1 MQSRQAEAVVTR
13 SGQDELVP
21 SPPLLLPFLS
31 SHGSPCTVDYLTNRL
46 LHRLHSDCVDSA
58 STRACPAVPA
68 IPQARFSYKQRGRFW
83 GCAWLIQ
90 TSSQA
95 LHILATRS
103 SPHTRN
109 TTYLI
114 DTPWYLLGMPTTTCT
129 GPWPVVTP
137 VRVHGVRRKMPRTS
151 SATSGPQLCRLV
163 FRTSREDEW
172 NSAESTYP

>member
-1 MQSRQAEAVVTR
+1 VAKTSWCPLRRCCSHSCRVT
-13 SGQDELVP
+13 G
-21 SPPLLLPFLS
+21 LS
-31 SHGSPCTVDYLTNRL
+31 CTVDYLTNRL

-58 STRACPAVPA
+58 GTRACPAVPA

-83 GCAWLIQ
+83 GRAWLIQ

-114 DTPWYLLGMPTTTCT
+114 DTPWYLLGMPTTMCT

-137 VRVHGVRRKMPRTS
+137 AGVHGVRWKMPRS
-151 SATSGPQLCRLV
+151 PSATSAV
-163 FRTSREDEW
+163 STSISHQQRRRVQF
-172 NSAESTYP
+172 S